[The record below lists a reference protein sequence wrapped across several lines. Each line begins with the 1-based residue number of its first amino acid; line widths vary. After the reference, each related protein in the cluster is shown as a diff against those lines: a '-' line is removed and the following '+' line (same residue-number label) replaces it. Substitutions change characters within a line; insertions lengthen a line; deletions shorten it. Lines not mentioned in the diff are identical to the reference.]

1 MLTQLCGQGKFVS
14 VYPLDHA
21 RVRRQYRDQYETQ
34 FKKEVALLFQF
45 RGKPHLQQFQRV
57 VYDKLAIEEP
67 RAEFDLHDLIHDTAR
82 FNPAVARR
90 AIRHVCRGMGA
101 LHELGV
107 LVRDLKIENVLC
119 FKDRERNLC
128 FRIADFNIYQQNLL
142 CPIEMHK
149 GGDPKDKSGTHFAP
163 EEVDKEN
170 FGLSADV
177 WRFGVLVFLLTNND
191 HDKTD
196 AYEAVCDDKKRYDKM
211 VGRGAHLVADP
222 RERVAGPSMAA
233 FWTAEE
239 KKWK

>member
-1 MLTQLCGQGKFVS
+1 MEPPPGDQLEGEAALSREAVQGQIMATFRLSAEGTEGAPLQPAGWERLGTSVLLLNALWFSRIRWAVVS
-14 VYPLDHA
+14 VLGA
-21 RVRRQYRDQYETQ
+21 
-34 FKKEVALLFQF
+34 FAAAS
-45 RGKPHLQQFQRV
+45 
-57 VYDKLAIEEP
+57 AIAP
-67 RAEFDLHDLIHDTAR
+67 RA
-82 FNPAVARR
+82 VA
-90 AIRHVCRGMGA
+90 G
-101 LHELGV
+101 LGLVPVVGWPMV
-107 LVRDLKIENVLC
+107 LAAMLAIENVLC

-163 EEVDKEN
+163 EEVNKEN
-170 FGLSADV
+170 FGLAADV

-211 VGRGAHLVADP
+211 VGKGAHLVADP